1 MYKRQK
7 EESIAVHCVLD
18 NEEVGSGTKQG
29 AASTF
34 LKDTLRRI
42 NDSLGRSYEEYLMT
56 LADSFMISA
65 DNAHA
70 LHPNYAEK
78 ADPVNR
84 PLLNGGVVIKYN
96 ANQKYCTDAVSAA
109 RFKELCEKA
118 GVKYQAFVNRSDV
131 PGGST
136 LGNISNTQIPMNTV
150 DIGLPQLAMHSPYET
165 AGAEDTWSLIKVAEE
180 FFA

>member
-1 MYKRQK
+1 M
-7 EESIAVHCVLD
+7 
-18 NEEVGSGTKQG
+18 
-29 AASTF
+29 
-34 LKDTLRRI
+34 
-42 NDSLGRSYEEYLMT
+42 
-56 LADSFMISA
+56 
-65 DNAHA
+65 
-70 LHPNYAEK
+70 
-78 ADPVNR
+78 
-84 PLLNGGVVIKYN
+84 IKYN

-165 AGAEDTWSLIKVAEE
+165 AGAKDTAYLVQFAKTFYETTLVRTEHGFSLEE
-180 FFA
+180 K